1 MATQGDDPLGAEALG
16 SEHRRE
22 SDGSV
27 THDRNRVASLH
38 ASAHGGMVA
47 GGHDV
52 GEREQRPQH
61 GVRVSPTRHWHQG
74 ARGERHSNRLS
85 LTAIDGAVSEESTDD
100 AVDRRAVQTVRAGHV
115 AVDEG
120 CDDQIA
126 ACDATH
132 LGADLFDHADEF
144 VPDGADGVLGLT
156 PVVPEVRTA
165 HAGQHDPHD
174 RIGGLSDDR
183 VRALAH
189 DDVLGAPEDRRANR
203 FSSRSLGR
211 PSTNPLDHS
220 IVSRPG
226 VGAPAERGTDR
237 ASHSEQATRSLGEV
251 DTKSDIREFLTS
263 AASQDHARGGE
274 PAGLR
279 PRHRRVK
286 GLRREEVAMLAG
298 ISVEYYT
305 TPRARERH
313 RRLRRRARGP
323 RQGLATR
330 RSRSSHLFDLVRAA
344 NLSSAGHSR
353 RRPSQERVRP
363 TVQRLVDSIAAPAYV
378 RNRRLDLLAAN
389 TLGFALYAPV
399 FEDATGTPNMARF
412 IYLNQRLPGSSSWT
426 GTEIANDAVAIL
438 RAEAGRDPYD
448 KRTSDLIGE
457 LSTRSDEFRV
467 RWAAHNV
474 KFHRTGTKVLHHP
487 VVGDLT
493 LDYEALELP
502 GDAGQRIL
510 VYNAEPASPS
520 AEALDLLASWA
531 ATPASPQALDVTGD
545 TRS

>member
-1 MATQGDDPLGAEALG
+1 M
-16 SEHRRE
+16 
-22 SDGSV
+22 
-27 THDRNRVASLH
+27 
-38 ASAHGGMVA
+38 
-47 GGHDV
+47 
-52 GEREQRPQH
+52 
-61 GVRVSPTRHWHQG
+61 
-74 ARGERHSNRLS
+74 
-85 LTAIDGAVSEESTDD
+85 
-100 AVDRRAVQTVRAGHV
+100 
-115 AVDEG
+115 
-120 CDDQIA
+120 
-126 ACDATH
+126 
-132 LGADLFDHADEF
+132 
-144 VPDGADGVLGLT
+144 
-156 PVVPEVRTA
+156 
-165 HAGQHDPHD
+165 
-174 RIGGLSDDR
+174 
-183 VRALAH
+183 
-189 DDVLGAPEDRRANR
+189 
-203 FSSRSLGR
+203 
-211 PSTNPLDHS
+211 
-220 IVSRPG
+220 
-226 VGAPAERGTDR
+226 GAPAERGTDR

-263 AASQDHARGGE
+263 RRARITPEAANL
-274 PAGLR
+274 PAFGLGT
-279 PRHRRVK
+279 RRVK

-305 TPRARERH
+305 RLERGNATGVSEDV
-313 RRLRRRARGP
+313 LE
-323 RQGLATR
+323 GLAR
-330 RSRSSHLFDLVRAA
+330 ALLLDEAERSHLFDLVRAA

-412 IYLNQRLPGSSSWT
+412 IYLNQRAGEFFVDWD
-426 GTEIANDAVAIL
+426 GIANDSVAIL

-487 VVGDLT
+487 VAGDLT

-520 AEALDLLASWA
+520 AEALGLLASWA